1 MSIFFIV
8 IMLASSLA
16 FGIQFTYSSLFKNAS
31 NSQSLPSEKVL
42 NYELSP
48 SQQDLAFSK
57 GFTIVKYSSPTNC
70 IDCLQVKSFLE
81 SATRKYT
88 PQIYAELIDSKENSL
103 TITSNRGQSNIE
115 NITSDKV
122 LDSLCQLMSQ
132 PPVDCALRN
141 V

>member
-1 MSIFFIV
+1 MSIFIIV

-16 FGIQFTYSSLFKNAS
+16 FGIQFTYSSLFKNPAD
-31 NSQSLPSEKVL
+31 SQTLPTDKVL
-42 NYELSP
+42 NYELNP
-48 SQQDLAFSK
+48 SQQDLALSK
-57 GFTIVKYSSPTNC
+57 GFTIIKYSSSTNC
-70 IDCLQVKSFLE
+70 IECLSVKSFLE
-81 SATRKYT
+81 SLTRKYT

-103 TITSNRGQSNIE
+103 SIISYRGQLDIE

-141 V
+141 I